1 VAYGVHFK
9 PSAADAIRKLPK
21 SQQRRVIAKAEALAE
36 TPRPP
41 GCRKLLGEDELYRVR
56 VGDYRI
62 VYAVRDQDLII
73 LVVRVGHRREVYRM
87 GS

>member
-36 TPRPP
+36 TPRPA
-41 GCRKLLGEDELYRVR
+41 GCRKLLGEDELEGRSSQGGLLDGV
-56 VGDYRI
+56 VMSGGSADVCTRI
-62 VYAVRDQDLII
+62 PTGAP
-73 LVVRVGHRREVYRM
+73 GFT
-87 GS
+87 